1 MARPLRV
8 EYPDAYYHVINRGN
22 YQEKIYLNDRDKE
35 KFLEY
40 LETAAERFAVII
52 HGYCLMS
59 NHYDLLIQTPDANL
73 SQAIQ
78 WINVSYASYFNR
90 KRNRHGHLFQGRFKA
105 ILIDADE
112 YLKHLSRYIH
122 LNPVRAKIVSS
133 PAEYPWSSY
142 AAYIGQQKA
151 PGFLETDWLLSTFGK
166 RRKQARKSYQDF
178 VEKVDAKSLDN
189 PSEQVS
195 EGFLLG
201 DADFIKWVKT
211 TFLSERTEDKEIPQ
225 LRKLK
230 PRVALEDVLKIVAKE
245 FGCAQGHLTAKGR
258 KRNKAREVA
267 IYLARDMC
275 GLSCKQLGVYF
286 GEVSGALITMMHKRI
301 SEEAAQNQKLK
312 RRLEAIKK
320 KYLIFKM

>member
-1 MARPLRV
+1 MTRPLRV
-8 EYPDAYYHVINRGN
+8 QYPDAYYHVINRGN

-35 KFLEY
+35 KFIEY
-40 LETAAERFAVII
+40 LETATERFAIII
-52 HGYCLMS
+52 HGYCLMG
-59 NHYDLLIQTPDANL
+59 NHYHLLIQTPDANL
-73 SQAIQ
+73 SQAMQ
-78 WINVSYASYFNR
+78 WINVSYATYFNR
-90 KRNRHGHLFQGRFKA
+90 KRDRHGHLFQGRFKA

-122 LNPVRAKIVSS
+122 LNPVRAKMVSS
-133 PAEYPWSSY
+133 PVEYLWSSY
-142 AAYIGQQKA
+142 AAFIGQKKA
-151 PGFLETDWLLSTFGK
+151 PTFLETDWLLSTFGK
-166 RRKQARKSYQDF
+166 SRKQAGKNYQDF
-178 VEKVDAKSLDN
+178 VEKVDAKTLDN
-189 PSEQVS
+189 PSNQVS

-211 TFLSERTEDKEIPQ
+211 TFLSERNEDKEIPQ

-230 PRVALEDVLKIVAKE
+230 PRVDLEDVVMIVAQE
-245 FGCAQGHLTAKGR
+245 FECSQDQITAKGR

-301 SEEAAQNQKLK
+301 SEETAQNRKSK
-312 RRLEAIKK
+312 RRIEAIKK
-320 KYLIFKM
+320 RIFNI